1 MSRLGL
7 VATLS
12 ALILTGCVSPYAYR
26 AGDGGDYYYASP
38 EVEYYDAY
46 GMPYGTIGYG
56 YPGGWYGS
64 FGYGFGYGFGSPL
77 PYSRYGF
84 PYWGYGGAYYGYP
97 YGYYGY
103 PYPPY
108 VHHRPHRPHPPG
120 SDTPPGVLP
129 PGVIVTRDPP
139 GGRPY
144 LGDRENGPRQPP
156 QNGQRPRIMMG
167 QPGLPGDTPPSVG
180 APGEQV
186 RIQRPRVMMSQPG
199 QPGGLPQQEPVR
211 RPTPMPTQEAPRR
224 IQRMDPPAPPSPPP
238 GGRMERRERDPGLNP
253 RP

>member
-26 AGDGGDYYYASP
+26 TGDGGDYYYASP

-46 GMPYGTIGYG
+46 GMPYGTLGYG
-56 YPGGWYGS
+56 SQGGWYGS
-64 FGYGFGYGFGSPL
+64 FGYGFGYGYGSPL
-77 PYSRYGF
+77 PYSHYGF

-108 VHHRPHRPHPPG
+108 VRHRPHRPRPPG
-120 SDTPPGVLP
+120 NDLPPGTLP
-129 PGVIVTRDPP
+129 PGVIVGQEPP
-139 GGRPY
+139 GGHVS
-144 LGDRENGPRQPP
+144 GPRQPP
-156 QNGQRPRIMMG
+156 QTGPRRRIMAT
-167 QPGLPGDTPPSVG
+167 QPGLSGNVPPSVG
-180 APGEQV
+180 APGEPG

-199 QPGGLPQQEPVR
+199 QPAVGAPAQERVR
-211 RPTPMPTQEAPRR
+211 RPPPMQQSAPPASRPMP
-224 IQRMDPPAPPSPPP
+224 RMAPPAPPAPPP
-238 GGRMERRERDPGLNP
+238 GGRMERRERESRLNP
-253 RP
+253 